1 MLNELKLC
9 SGSISFFFTSMNK
22 KIIYLII
29 TVIIVG
35 AGAFYGGMK
44 YAQSKSNSNS
54 QNPFSRFANLSPEE
68 MQTRMQQF
76 GGQRGI
82 RNNGGG
88 GVANGEILSKDETG
102 ITIKLRDGGSKII
115 LVSASTQIAKSSP
128 GTLDDLTVGKSVMVN
143 GSANQDGSISATS
156 VQIRSEVLK
165 QQ

>member
-1 MLNELKLC
+1 MIKALLMKY
-9 SGSISFFFTSMNK
+9 SFFFTFMNK

-29 TVIIVG
+29 AAIIVG

-54 QNPFSRFANLSPEE
+54 QNPSSRFANLSPEE
-68 MQTRMQQF
+68 MQARMQQF

-82 RNNGGG
+82 RNNGG

-102 ITIKLRDGGSKII
+102 ITLKLRDGGSKII
-115 LVSASTQIAKSSP
+115 LISPSTQIAKSSP
-128 GTLDDLTVGKSVMVN
+128 GVLDDLTVGKSVMVN

-156 VQIRSEVLK
+156 VQIRSEMLK